1 MATYRDLTL
10 GDVGGSKAAVDIY
23 RLRLR
28 PVAPRLVREYEE
40 AFAGEVFATA
50 APVLA
55 HETEKGTYLV
65 DGFHRMTA
73 FRKWPRPSRGA
84 PRAIRCEVR
93 QSTYA
98 EAVVASATANLGHGD
113 RPNRRARWATILR
126 LRWQDPEYW
135 SYQRI
140 ADQVGLSRS
149 GVQNVVEL
157 DRGVPREPK
166 RQGADGGLLYRNQ
179 RRLTE
184 IQQDTSSDEYKR
196 VLEIKRWQ
204 QAEAARNRATEP
216 SEADVGE
223 AINGLYALAKAAA
236 RLRQV
241 PPASAAQVLMRQ
253 DADRW
258 GTTEPRPTEAL
269 YASDLRDRAEW
280 LRLLAQELDKMA
292 GRIEEPGTSADD
304 GTG

>member
-23 RLRLR
+23 SLRLR
-28 PVAPRLVREYEE
+28 PVAPRLVSEYAE
-40 AFAGEVFATA
+40 AFAGEVFAEA

-73 FRKWPRPSRGA
+73 FRKWPRLSREA
-84 PRAIRCEVR
+84 PRAIKCEVY
-93 QSTYA
+93 QGTYT

-113 RPNRRARWATILR
+113 RPNPKARWATILR
-126 LRWQDPEYW
+126 LRWQDPDHW

-140 ADQVGLSRS
+140 ADVVGMSRS

-157 DRGVPREPK
+157 DRDVPREPK
-166 RQGADGGLLYRNQ
+166 REGRDGLVYGDQ
-179 RRLTE
+179 RRLSE
-184 IQQDTSSDEYKR
+184 ILQDTSSDEYKR

-204 QAEAARNRATEP
+204 QAEVARNRATEP
-216 SEADVGE
+216 SAADVGE
-223 AINGLYALAKAAA
+223 AINGLHELAMAAA

-241 PPASAAQVLMRQ
+241 HPASAAQVLMRQ

-258 GTTEPRPTEAL
+258 GTTEPRPTDAQ
-269 YASDLRDRAEW
+269 YASDLRDSAEW
-280 LRLLAQELDKMA
+280 LRLLAQELDALDAAMTA
-292 GRIEEPGTSADD
+292 GIADLKPIPER
-304 GTG
+304 